1 MKIKV
6 YLMVYICLC
15 VFFKFKWWIWYV
27 NGIGVSQYVLESLEK
42 EGEKYGMKVN
52 DKIVMSMLIIYL

>member
-1 MKIKV
+1 
-6 YLMVYICLC
+6 MVYICLC

-42 EGEKYGMKVN
+42 EGKKYGMKVN